1 MLGIFSWTTLQGGIM
16 FKRQNYYG
24 SCFAAAYQNLAAN
37 INRCRRNIF
46 TGDYYDIEC
55 QEYNYMSKKDCNI
68 ESEAPP
74 KTYLKDFIAE
84 IPRLEYST
92 STIYQNITMKELI
105 DFANHEKRYNMGFT
119 LWIGDNSQWHAHA
132 LFIKNIENVDYYI
145 YLDSN
150 ITYISADFKYYA
162 QPCSNKRDAL
172 NELGLHDS
180 LIQGGM
186 TAYFY

>member
-37 INRCRRNIF
+37 IYLSRRNIF

-55 QEYNYMSKKDCNI
+55 QEYNYMSKKDCDI

-74 KTYLKDFIAE
+74 ETYLKDFIAE

-119 LWIGDNSQWHAHA
+119 LWIGDNSQWHACA
-132 LFIKNIENVDYYI
+132 LFIKNINGEDHYI
-145 YLDSN
+145 YLNSN
-150 ITYISADFKYYA
+150 YSYGPTDFIFYA
-162 QPCSNKRDAL
+162 QLCSRRDAL